1 MKKSMLSFA
10 TGLGLMASMF
20 AHSFELPNDN
30 GLITLKE
37 APKTIATYDL
47 AILDSL
53 HALDIRAAA
62 VPKSLYTGALA
73 DYQQVDTVGS
83 LFEPDYAKLKEVKPD
98 LIFAG
103 GRSARAIPELEKLAP
118 VASFNVN
125 SKNYLES
132 FVASNLALAKAFGKE
147 EKAQALL
154 DNIVKNVEQ
163 LQKQNSKQTAAFLFV
178 INGNIMQH
186 VPGDRFG
193 YAYELSG
200 FTSVMKTEDMPE
212 ILSKRVGQDD
222 PEFEKAKQARAATLT
237 EMTQR
242 EPDWLLVLDRGAI
255 NDAEKTAGATLAK
268 HPEIS
273 QTKAFK
279 QGRVIYLEPNPWY
292 VISGGL
298 GNMQMITESLLA
310 QTKR

>member
-20 AHSFELPNDN
+20 AHSFELPNDH
-30 GLITLKE
+30 GLITLKD
-37 APKTIATYDL
+37 APKTIVSYDL

-53 HALDIRAAA
+53 HALGIRVAA
-62 VPKSLYTGALA
+62 VPKSVYSGTLA
-73 DYQQVDTVGS
+73 DYQQVNTVGS
-83 LFEPDYAKLKEVKPD
+83 LFEPDYDKLEEVKPD

-103 GRSARAIPELEKLAP
+103 GRSARAMPELEKLAP
-118 VASFNVN
+118 VASFDLD
-125 SKNYLES
+125 SKNYLQSFLES
-132 FVASNLALAKAFGKE
+132 NIALAKAFRKE
-147 EKAQALL
+147 DKAQVLI
-154 DNIVKNVEQ
+154 DKIVKNVGQ
-163 LQKQNSKQTAAFLFV
+163 LQKQNDKQTAAFLFV
-178 INGNIMQH
+178 VNDNIMQH

-200 FTSVMKTEDMPE
+200 FTSVMKAEDMPN
-212 ILSKRVGQDD
+212 ILSKRVGQND
-222 PEFEKAKQARAATLT
+222 PEYEKAKQARAATLS
-237 EMTQR
+237 EMAQR

-255 NDAEKTAGATLAK
+255 NNAEKTAGATLAR

-292 VISGGL
+292 VVSGGL
-298 GNMQMITESLLA
+298 GNMQVITASLLV
-310 QTKR
+310 QTRR